1 MSCEQDTA
9 LNTLRTTKY
18 ALNVD
23 TSLFTT
29 VGRSSGNNIIF
40 KSNENPDAPTY
51 DEYKMRRKAEVLKY
65 NNNISDNNN
74 SNKMNYAN
82 IVRGNTAINLKQN
95 STQNFIVT
103 NPNTNNL
110 TRRNNSLIFT
120 NSSGQTCDFNKKIFK
135 SARNSGVP
143 SNDLLFEDVN
153 VPFQTSL

>member
-1 MSCEQDTA
+1 MSCDQDTA

-29 VGRSSGNNIIF
+29 TGRSSGNNIIF
-40 KSNENPDAPTY
+40 KSNNNPNAPTY
-51 DEYKMRRKAEVLKY
+51 EEYKMRRKAEVLKY
-65 NNNISDNNN
+65 KNSNNENNN
-74 SNKMNYAN
+74 NKFSYAN
-82 IVRGNTAINLKQN
+82 IARGNGTVKIKQN
-95 STQNFIVT
+95 STQNFILT
-103 NPNTNNL
+103 DANINNL
-110 TRRNNSLIFT
+110 TRRNNSLILT
-120 NSSGQTCDFNKKIFK
+120 SSSREICNFNRKIFK